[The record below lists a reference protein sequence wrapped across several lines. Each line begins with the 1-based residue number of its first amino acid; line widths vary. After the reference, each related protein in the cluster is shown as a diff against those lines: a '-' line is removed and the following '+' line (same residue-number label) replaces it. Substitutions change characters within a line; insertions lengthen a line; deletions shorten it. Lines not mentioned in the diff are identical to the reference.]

1 MNKQLIEAVKEQI
14 GQDDEAGY
22 DPLQDVYNHGI
33 SGGFG
38 GFTYYKDTSEFFTKN
53 RQTIIEL
60 VKEEAEQFDMDV
72 ISFVAGFNCL
82 EDDSETRD
90 EIGRAIY
97 GQPEEDD
104 TQVVNALAWFAAE
117 EVARHIYDN

>member
-1 MNKQLIEAVKEQI
+1 MNTQLIEAVKEQI

-33 SGGFG
+33 DGGFG
-38 GFTYYKDTSEFFTKN
+38 GFIYYKDTCKFFREN
-53 RQTIIEL
+53 RDLILQL
-60 VKEEAEQFDMDV
+60 VREEAEQFGQDI

-117 EVARHIYDN
+117 EVARFIYDN

>member
-1 MNKQLIEAVKEQI
+1 MNQQLINAVKEQI

-38 GFTYYKDTSEFFTKN
+38 GFTYYRETSKFFEENKQLIVEHLKN
-53 RQTIIEL
+53 D
-60 VKEEAEQFDMDV
+60 AAQFDQDV

-82 EDDSETRD
+82 QDDDETRD

-97 GQPEEDD
+97 GQLEDDD
-104 TQVVNALAWFAAE
+104 TQVANALAWFAAE
-117 EVARHIYDN
+117 EVARFIYND

>member
-1 MNKQLIEAVKEQI
+1 MNTQLIEAVKEQI

-33 SGGFG
+33 DGGFG
-38 GFTYYKDTSEFFTKN
+38 GFTYYRETSKFFVEN
-53 RQTIIEL
+53 QALIIEL
-60 VKEEAEQFDMDV
+60 AKEEAEQFGQDV

-82 EDDSETRD
+82 GDDSETRD

>member
-1 MNKQLIEAVKEQI
+1 MNTQLIEAVKEQI

-33 SGGFG
+33 SGGFA
-38 GFTYYKDTSEFFTKN
+38 GFTYYKDTSEFFAAN

-60 VKEEAEQFDMDV
+60 VKDEAEQFGQDV

-117 EVARHIYDN
+117 EVARYIYDN

>member
-1 MNKQLIEAVKEQI
+1 MNTQLIEAVKEQI
-14 GQDDEAGY
+14 GQDDEVGY
-22 DPLQDVYNHGI
+22 DPLQDVNNHGI
-33 SGGFG
+33 NCGFA
-38 GFTYYKDTSEFFTKN
+38 GFTYYKDTSEFFAAN

-60 VKEEAEQFDMDV
+60 VKEEAEQFGQDV

-117 EVARHIYDN
+117 SVARFIYDN